1 MPSNSNWP
9 PKISRSKGILHTQI
23 ANAVATSITLGRFRT
38 GDRLPPEREL
48 AKGFGVNR
56 LTVRQAL
63 AELQIRNLILRRTG
77 RNGGTFV
84 AEPVIEY
91 DLTTFAGFSDQAR
104 RLGHVAGARVLRT
117 ERVVA
122 NKSTAE
128 ALQLSEG
135 DEVFEIDRLRFAN
148 DLPVLL
154 EHSSYPAQ
162 RFAGLLS
169 EPLQGSIN
177 ELLERRYDAR
187 PVRAVERISPIIAN
201 ARTAR
206 LLDVTRGTPLL
217 RVEREAFD
225 LNGVPVECACDI
237 MRADRSRMLV
247 WSFELPPK

>member
-1 MPSNSNWP
+1 VPPNSKWP
-9 PKISRSKGILHTQI
+9 PKISRSKGMLHTQI
-23 ANAVATSITLGRFRT
+23 ANAVASSITLGHFRT

-48 AKGFGVNR
+48 AKEFGVNR

-63 AELQIRNLILRRTG
+63 AELQIRKLIHRRTG
-77 RNGGTFV
+77 RNGGTFI

-91 DLTTFAGFSDQAR
+91 DLTTFAGFSEQAR

-122 NKSTAE
+122 
-128 ALQLSEG
+128 

-154 EHSSYPAQ
+154 EHSSFPAE

-169 EPLQGSIN
+169 EPLHGSIY

-187 PVRAVERISPIIAN
+187 PVRAVERISPIAAN

-217 RVEREAFD
+217 RVEREAFNVD
-225 LNGVPVECACDI
+225 GVPVESACDI
-237 MRADRSRMLV
+237 LRADRSRTLV

>member
-1 MPSNSNWP
+1 MPPNSKWP
-9 PKISRSKGILHTQI
+9 PKISRSKGMLHTQI
-23 ANAVATSITLGRFRT
+23 ANAVASSITLGHFRT

-48 AKGFGVNR
+48 AKEFGVNR

-63 AELQIRNLILRRTG
+63 AELQIRKLIHRRTG
-77 RNGGTFV
+77 RNGGTFI

-91 DLTTFAGFSDQAR
+91 DLTTFAGFSEQAR

-117 ERVVA
+117 ERVEA
-122 NKSTAE
+122 DTATAE

-154 EHSSYPAQ
+154 EHSSFPAE

-169 EPLQGSIN
+169 EPLHGSIY

-187 PVRAVERISPIIAN
+187 PVRAGERISPFAAN

-225 LNGVPVECACDI
+225 VDGVPVESACDI
-237 MRADRSRMLV
+237 LRADRSRTLV

>member
-1 MPSNSNWP
+1 VPPNSKWP
-9 PKISRSKGILHTQI
+9 PKISRSKGMLHTQI
-23 ANAVATSITLGRFRT
+23 ANAVASSISLGHFRT

-48 AKGFGVNR
+48 AKEFGVNR

-63 AELQIRNLILRRTG
+63 AELQIRKLIHRRTG
-77 RNGGTFV
+77 RNGGTFI

-91 DLTTFAGFSDQAR
+91 DLTTFSGFSEQAR

-117 ERVVA
+117 ERVA
-122 NKSTAE
+122 ADAATAE
-128 ALQLSEG
+128 ALQLAEG
-135 DEVFEIDRLRFAN
+135 DEVYEIDRLRFAN

-154 EHSSYPAQ
+154 EHSCFPAD

-169 EPLQGSIN
+169 EPLHGSIY

-187 PVRAVERISPIIAN
+187 PIRAVERISPITAN

-225 LNGVPVECACDI
+225 VNGVPVESASDI
-237 MRADRSRMLV
+237 LRADRSRTLV